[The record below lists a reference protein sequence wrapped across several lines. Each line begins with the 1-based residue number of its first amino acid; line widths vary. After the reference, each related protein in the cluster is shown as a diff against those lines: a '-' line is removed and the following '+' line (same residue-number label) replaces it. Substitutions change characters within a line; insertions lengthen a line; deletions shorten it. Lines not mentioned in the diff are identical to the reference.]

1 MAGLLAAAAFLA
13 YLPSLQNGFVSLW
26 DDNAYVCTNL
36 HIRSLNPG
44 FLKWAFFGLHVSN
57 WQPFTWLSYAMDY
70 AIWGPNPAG
79 YHLTNIILHAA
90 NTFIAVVL
98 AIRLIEVWEQ
108 RPGQPSEGLP
118 APEMPLFPAGPSF
131 SDGPPFF
138 NGTGKLMVGGVV
150 GLLFGLH
157 PLHVESVAWV
167 AERKDVLCALFFLL
181 SILAYVKHVGMRF
194 MQSFPHPNLLPPG
207 EGGAKRRV
215 RVIPGLF
222 RQPAGQY
229 LLSLALFA
237 LALMSKPMA
246 VSLPLVLLILDWHPL
261 GRIGSF
267 RSFRAAFVEKLPF
280 IALSGGVSVLTL
292 MAQKKGG
299 SVSTLKGLP
308 LLDRALVAARSL
320 VLYLWKMVFPLNLS
334 PLYPYPKN
342 ISFLSASFFLPVL
355 CVLAATVF
363 CLLAAKRQK
372 RLWLAC
378 WGYYVITLLPVIG
391 IVQVGRQ
398 SMADRYT
405 YLPGLGPAI
414 AVGVAAAWAWRKA
427 GALKRGRVLRTSG
440 AALALAAVISMTY
453 LTGRQIGVWEN
464 DLVLWDYVIKKEP
477 GKVPFAYLNRGDVF
491 DLMGKP
497 GKAIADYDRAI
508 ALDPFMA
515 EAYNGRGIEFSK
527 TGQSARAITDYAR
540 AIALKP
546 GYADAYNDLG
556 TEFGKEGQ
564 YGKAIAVFQKAIT
577 LKPDFYKAYYNLAK
591 AFKETGRLDLAIKE
605 LDKAISLNPS
615 YVYTYNELG
624 NVFELEKRPGM
635 ALANFNKAI
644 LLSPG
649 NAMLYVNRGGVYLA
663 SGRKR
668 LAAAD
673 YGKACAMGDADGC
686 RALRKSGS

>member
-1 MAGLLAAAAFLA
+1 MAGLLAAAAFLV

-26 DDNAYVCTNL
+26 DDNFYIYYNP

-57 WQPFTWLSYAMDY
+57 WQPLTWVSYALDY
-70 AIWGPNPAG
+70 SICGLNPMG
-79 YHLTNIILHAA
+79 YHLTNILLHTA

-118 APEMPLFPAGPSF
+118 APEMPLFPAGSSF

-138 NGTGKLMVGGVV
+138 NGNGKLMVGGVV

-194 MQSFPHPNLLPPG
+194 MQSFPHPNLFPPG
-207 EGGAKRRV
+207 EGGAKW

-222 RQPAGQY
+222 RQSAGQY

-237 LALMSKPMA
+237 LALMSKPMS
-246 VSLPLVLLILDWHPL
+246 VSLPLVLLLLDWHPL

-267 RSFRAAFVEKLPF
+267 KAFKAALLEKLPF
-280 IALSGGVSVLTL
+280 IALSVGASVLTL

-299 SVSTLKGLP
+299 SISTLKFLP
-308 LLDRALVAARSL
+308 LPDRALVAARSL
-320 VLYLWKMVFPLNLS
+320 VLYLRKMVFPLNLS

-342 ISFLSASFFLPVL
+342 ISFSFSFFLPVL
-355 CVLAATVF
+355 CVLAATAF

-378 WGYYVITLLPVIG
+378 WGYYVVTLLPVIG
-391 IVQVGRQ
+391 IVQVGKQ

-427 GALKRGRVLRTSG
+427 GTLKQGKLLRISG
-440 AALALAAVISMTY
+440 AALALVAVISMTY
-453 LTGRQIGVWEN
+453 LTGRQIGVWKNNLTFWSCIIE
-464 DLVLWDYVIKKEP
+464 KEP
-477 GKVPFAYLNRGDVF
+477 RKVPAAYLNRGNVF
-491 DLMGKP
+491 DRMGQS
-497 GKAIADYDRAI
+497 GRAVADYSEAI
-508 ALDPFMA
+508 ALKPLWA
-515 EAYNGRGIEFSK
+515 EAYYTRGVEFAK
-527 TGQSARAITDYAR
+527 TGQSGRAIMDYAR

-546 GYADAYNDLG
+546 AYADAYNNLG

-564 YGKAIAVFQKAIT
+564 FGKAIAVFQKVIA
-577 LKPDFYKAYYNLAK
+577 LEPDFYGAYYNLAK
-591 AFKETGRLDLAIKE
+591 AFEETGRLDLAIKE